1 MSLGLGVI
9 GCGSVFAGPYRAMIG
24 RLRAAGRVHV
34 SAVYDVDRAKRH
46 GAAAHYDVDRDLRGP
61 EDVIE
66 AADVVLVLTSM
77 NEHGPLAKA
86 ALEAGR
92 HVLVEKPMATSLQE
106 AAELLEL
113 AEAGPGVLVCAPHT
127 FSARPS
133 EPSTLPSGRA
143 RSETSS
149 PPAPATA
156 GRAPGGT
163 SGSTPPAA
171 GRCSTSASTTSR
183 ACAPSSAPRG
193 A

>member
-24 RLRAAGRVHV
+24 QLRAAGRVHV
-34 SAVYDVDRAKRH
+34 SAVYDIDPVRRH

-61 EDVIE
+61 DDVIE

-106 AAELLEL
+106 AAELVEL
-113 AEAGPGVLVCAPHT
+113 AAAGPGAPRLRTAHA
-127 FSARPS
+127 SQPDVPS
-133 EPSTLPSGRA
+133 RSRRRAGGRGRNLLTARA
-143 RSETSS
+143 RYGW
-149 PPAPATA
+149 A
-156 GRAPGGT
+156 GPGGT
-163 SGSTPPAA
+163 SGSTPQAA
-171 GRCSTSASTTSR
+171 GRSSISASTTSP
-183 ACAPSSAPRG
+183 AFVPSSARRG